1 MSVYTK
7 GMGDRP
13 QIGSKVDYG
22 FGTGEVIVNVIDSS
36 GCIIILDD
44 KCNEYVTVDLNV
56 VRPIPKIEDELVD
69 FFEDTF
75 SSCVYSIEGNKF
87 LVKELLTK
95 YKITKKED
103 K

>member
-44 KCNEYVTVDLNV
+44 KRNEYVTVDLNV
-56 VRPIPKIEDELVD
+56 VRPLPTIKEELIEVLNEH
-69 FFEDTF
+69 
-75 SSCVYSIEGNKF
+75 YSDGGDDLGLINKF
-87 LVKELLTK
+87 TEK
-95 YKITKKED
+95 YNITKKED
-103 K
+103 KCN